1 MTHHWTDEQLEFAAV
16 QTPPQNTVIVI
27 VIATFPMFFS
37 VGRKC
42 SFGLRGEIYSTQK
55 VRERL
60 HTLPSLP
67 TIHVLYKFKY

>member
-16 QTPPQNTVIVI
+16 QTPPKNTVIVI

-55 VRERL
+55 SQGTAS
-60 HTLPSLP
+60 HTTFITNHTCALQ
-67 TIHVLYKFKY
+67 I